1 MAGFED
7 RGPGA
12 KGHGGCSCWRKPG
25 TESPRARHVRGP
37 PEAWTPLPLRT
48 SGPETRSRAR
58 GPSRATECAGTCPLA
73 PELTCLC
80 LCGHCRP
87 ARSSRPASCRCGQ
100 VSLLLCAS
108 APRAAPVHAL
118 RRCLA
123 VSAGPACHA
132 GHLITCFMSPPPLGP
147 MLHGGQGPW
156 GGHCRPWGTREE
168 AGRHRAH
175 QHHTTRS
182 SPCVCVRVRTRLPRC
197 WFSGVSTPVWSW
209 FSGVEPVCPGVAP
222 PPRPPSTRSC
232 FHRRSC
238 RACGSSNGTLL
249 GATLRASP
257 ARCFLAGPPQP
268 PSAVSGVR
276 ARGSVRPPPFPAFT
290 GHARPAARSLGGFR
304 SVPRRSGARRG
315 GQRAARATVPL
326 YRGRPVLLQPTPLH
340 TAPAL
345 RPLTARRPLQ
355 LPPTSQPRAHW
366 GRLSWTTSGSG
377 LAPGFSLPESPSV
390 QSPACPRPC
399 GAGRRMF
406 PCVRRRCC

>member
-1 MAGFED
+1 M
-7 RGPGA
+7 
-12 KGHGGCSCWRKPG
+12 
-25 TESPRARHVRGP
+25 
-37 PEAWTPLPLRT
+37 
-48 SGPETRSRAR
+48 
-58 GPSRATECAGTCPLA
+58 
-73 PELTCLC
+73 
-80 LCGHCRP
+80 
-87 ARSSRPASCRCGQ
+87 
-100 VSLLLCAS
+100 
-108 APRAAPVHAL
+108 
-118 RRCLA
+118 
-123 VSAGPACHA
+123 
-132 GHLITCFMSPPPLGP
+132 
-147 MLHGGQGPW
+147 
-156 GGHCRPWGTREE
+156 
-168 AGRHRAH
+168 
-175 QHHTTRS
+175 
-182 SPCVCVRVRTRLPRC
+182 RTRLPRC

-238 RACGSSNGTLL
+238 RACGSSKGTLL

-268 PSAVSGVR
+268 PSAVPEVR

-355 LPPTSQPRAHW
+355 LPPTSQPQAHW

-406 PCVRRRCC
+406 PCVRRRRCQVCSAWRPLRGLGGTLLSRPIPGHRVGPCSLMSFHLHSSQGPSLKATGFVCFKHRFGAVLMFRRGHQFSVLIRCSPSACP